1 MTEPV
6 KTTRPKP
13 PAKAKPAAKA
23 RPAAKAA
30 TAPVERPKLT
40 LPEAEAAA
48 VRSYYGEAQVILEY
62 GSGGSTALAAEMPG
76 KTVFSVESD
85 ADWIAMMRRWFQ
97 ANPPRASLKLHH
109 GDIGPTKAWGA
120 PADDAQFRRWPSYP
134 VSVWDRP
141 DFVHPDVV
149 LVDGRF
155 RAACFLTTLFRITRP
170 VVLLWDDYTNRE
182 GYHAM
187 EGFAPLV
194 RTHGRMAEFHLQPT
208 AIPPEKL
215 GLILT
220 TYLRPN

>member
-1 MTEPV
+1 MKPTSARTAEKPV
-6 KTTRPKP
+6 TPTP
-13 PAKAKPAAKA
+13 PAERAA
-23 RPAAKAA
+23 
-30 TAPVERPKLT
+30 VLERPKLT
-40 LPEAEAAA
+40 LPEAEATA
-48 VRSYYGEAQVILEY
+48 VRTYYNVAQVILEY
-62 GSGGSTALAAEMPG
+62 GSGGSTVLAAEMPG

-85 ADWIAMMRRWFQ
+85 ADWIAMMRDWFK
-97 ANPPRASLKLHH
+97 ANPPVSDVRLHH

-155 RAACFLTTLFRITRP
+155 RAACFLTTLFRISRP
-170 VVLLWDDYTNRE
+170 VLLLWDDYMNRE

-187 EGFAPLV
+187 EAFAPRV
-194 RTHGRMAEFHLQPT
+194 RTHGRMAEFHLEPT